1 MCAMCLGNCGH
12 TVSAQHPHL
21 HIPLTVVSNSNKTD
35 DEKLDLCYIDN
46 DFSSFMFKK
55 NKY

>member
-21 HIPLTVVSNSNKTD
+21 HIPLTVSNSNKTD